1 MSSSP
6 SGAAAIGSKHD
17 ELRLLI
23 NSRNPIITV
32 ETAEEERLAHLL
44 TAIAVELCVPMYAWS
59 VTAGLARIAG
69 EPIYGTAQPEQ
80 ALTNIAQIRGDAI
93 FLLKDFARYCNNDKI
108 CRMLRDLA
116 DAFRSVR
123 RSIVISAL
131 SLNLPPEIVSESAP
145 IGLRVSG
152 TWPDTLRSKS
162 AIAISGQGYVLPS
175 VRLVPSKLKSPE
187 GHAPCAGWNCWRTD
201 AEALFFG
208 LPLGVHHGDGT
219 IFGESFLDLPAITDA
234 YPLHVCQVNELACSG
249 LNGSSVH
256 RRDAIGVLVPI
267 V

>member
-23 NSRNPIITV
+23 NSQNPIITV

-145 IGLRVSG
+145 IGLRGFRNLARYSEKQVCDHDFRARIRLTFCQTRPIETEVTG
-152 TWPDTLRSKS
+152 RACALR
-162 AIAISGQGYVLPS
+162 
-175 VRLVPSKLKSPE
+175 
-187 GHAPCAGWNCWRTD
+187 
-201 AEALFFG
+201 
-208 LPLGVHHGDGT
+208 GV
-219 IFGESFLDLPAITDA
+219 
-234 YPLHVCQVNELACSG
+234 ELLA
-249 LNGSSVH
+249 H
-256 RRDAIGVLVPI
+256 RRRSPI
-267 V
+267 FRPSPRRPPR

>member
-17 ELRLLI
+17 ELRLLF

-32 ETAEEERLAHLL
+32 KTAEEERLAHLL

-145 IGLRVSG
+145 F
-152 TWPDTLRSKS
+152 
-162 AIAISGQGYVLPS
+162 A
-175 VRLVPSKLKSPE
+175 
-187 GHAPCAGWNCWRTD
+187 
-201 AEALFFG
+201 FG
-208 LPLGVHHGDGT
+208 LP
-219 IFGESFLDLPAITDA
+219 DA
-234 YPLHVCQVNELACSG
+234 NELATGVKRVLAEMGRDLHITVSFDAASVRRLAENLAG
-249 LNGSSVH
+249 LKAEEAMRTLRKCLLARGKADAGLADVVMDARRSALQTEGLLEPL
-256 RRDAIGVLVPI
+256 RRDASFADVARCPFCAAPEETRAGRGCV
-267 V
+267 